1 MSPPLTSASQ
11 RGSLAAIIKMPKRLV
26 LICLLLLSS
35 LAVSHSAMTTRGH
48 REGIEQIIAG
58 PGPYLFASTNQEP
71 AWHSVAMPRKA
82 SVPVIHWYD
91 KINPVWWFGN
101 AEEPVP
107 PAWYEP
113 TNSLRTAKW
122 HFRNPFTNFTYYVI
136 GVADKDTVRSGR
148 YPTLVGNPNGGWNFA
163 VTRRRIVYLP
173 FWDYKSSHMEFYFGW
188 RERGNF
194 GIKLVFHHP
203 PEPVKT

>member
-1 MSPPLTSASQ
+1 MKTTARVLGLTA
-11 RGSLAAIIKMPKRLV
+11 MLV
-26 LICLLLLSS
+26 LGLTALSS
-35 LAVSHSAMTTRGH
+35 AAKNSVVAQTRTGH
-48 REGIEQIIAG
+48 REGVDRVAG
-58 PGPYLFASTNQEP
+58 DSGAETIGITNQTPPEP
-71 AWHSVAMPRKA
+71 EPKWHTVAMPRKA

-91 KINPVWWFGN
+91 KINPVWWLGN

-113 TNSLRTAKW
+113 TNSMRKVKW
-122 HFRNPFTNFTYYVI
+122 YFRNPFTNLSYYVI

-148 YPTLVGNPNGGWNFA
+148 YPESVGNPHGGWNFA

-173 FWDYKSSHMEFYFGW
+173 FWDYKNRHMEFYFGW

-194 GIKLVFHHP
+194 GIKLIFHKP
-203 PEPVKT
+203 PEPQKT